1 MPAKP
6 PRALFAR
13 ACTHHPK
20 KAYQMTTSV
29 QAAAPMKTVAF
40 GKSDVENVLGKMNDA
55 QLNKLAFGAVELE
68 ASCKILKYNAVEGAI
83 TGRDPKTVVGK
94 NFFTDVAPCTNRA
107 EFKGVFDAG
116 VRNKDLNTMF
126 EYVFDHQMKPTKV
139 KIHMK
144 RAISGDSYW
153 IFVKRV

>member
-1 MPAKP
+1 
-6 PRALFAR
+6 
-13 ACTHHPK
+13 
-20 KAYQMTTSV
+20 MTIATLE
-29 QAAAPMKTVAF
+29 TVAF
-40 GKSDVENVLGKMNDA
+40 GKTDVENVLSKMNDA
-55 QLNKLAFGAVELE
+55 QLNKLAFGAIELD
-68 ASCKILKYNAVEGAI
+68 ATGKILKYNAVEGAI

-94 NFFTDVAPCTNRA
+94 SFFSEVAPCTNRP

-116 VRNKDLNTMF
+116 VKANNLNTLF

-144 RAISGDSYW
+144 RAISGGSFW